1 MKDRLIF
8 LARATASFLLM
19 CLGAAVMLIC
29 AIATFFDTP
38 RFYREKIGATLGRAI
53 LKVWGIRFVVHGA
66 PAPAHVQTVYVSN
79 HTSTI
84 DMFVLIALGLPNTR
98 FFLSGYLRKL
108 LPLGLIGYL
117 IGIFW
122 TVPQSFPERRTA
134 IFRRAERVLRRT
146 GESVY
151 LSPEGERITTGEI
164 GHFNKGAFHLATA
177 LGAPI
182 VPMYLFVPAACN
194 PGKGLNARPG
204 TVHVHF
210 RAPIETRA
218 WRVEDLTRNRDH
230 MREIYV
236 AWHRELRQ
244 A

>member
-1 MKDRLIF
+1 MKDRLDF
-8 LARATASFLLM
+8 ALRATAMFLLM
-19 CLGAAVMLIC
+19 CAGSLVML
-29 AIATFFDTP
+29 AAALATGFQRP
-38 RFYREKIGATLGRAI
+38 RFYRETLCANLGRYGLAI
-53 LKVWGIRFVVHGA
+53 WGVNLETHGPR
-66 PAPAHVQTVYVSN
+66 PAEGSQVVYVSN

-84 DMFVLIALGLPNTR
+84 DLFVLIALGLPNTR

-122 TVPQSFPERRTA
+122 TVPQSFPQQRAR
-134 IFRRAERVLRRT
+134 IFQRAERVLRRT

-151 LSPEGERITTGEI
+151 LSPEGMRITTGEI

-182 VPMYLFVPAACN
+182 VPMFIRIPAEMD
-194 PGKGLNARPG
+194 PGLGLRARPG
-204 TVHVHF
+204 TVQVHF
-210 RAPIETRA
+210 RPAIATA
-218 WRVEDLTRNRDH
+218 GWALGDLEGNRD
-230 MREIYV
+230 RIRSLYV
-236 AWHRELRQ
+236 DWHEQLRF